1 MMSNVLGRRAV
12 LMRCAPA
19 IIVLLAL
26 IRCGGGAKV
35 VTVGVEETDL
45 RLKQAQTLVSQGH
58 YTAFKKAVRLYGD
71 LYRISSMRPMV
82 AGSYVEACLLLA
94 LRERQIG
101 IESPGAI
108 DLADRLIG
116 ENPAL
121 KGLAP
126 YAVVI
131 RAVPV
136 NTPGVMSDIDTTFR
150 SGTNAENFKA
160 SEEIVRRK
168 AATDGFAA
176 YVMASRAC
184 SFGRFSGNFPS
195 AAESLKAFPDSIL
208 MTYLAATCGESE
220 PQLLTELLARDP
232 GFAEAHFHLGQ
243 AALKRG
249 ELLTA
254 EKELLEAYQ
263 AIPESPQTRI
273 LLAGIYFATEEFDQ
287 SLAFYDLTLQ
297 ISPQYRDAL
306 LGKAVC
312 LSYLGRYEES
322 MATLNRI
329 LELGY
334 WLIGESHYW
343 LAWNLRELKR
353 NPEAL
358 THADEA
364 KSRLPTNAEVFALS
378 GTIALDLDN
387 LARAEKDFT
396 ESLQYN
402 PAGTES
408 LFGLGTVASR
418 RNRWES
424 AGTWFERAGQAFDGV
439 ATALRTKIDEIENSA
454 LSPERRSKLL
464 RNRQGQLDRTLLTG
478 ATSYYDAAAAY
489 LNAAIPEKAR
499 ACAAKSAVHPALR
512 EKTDELLRSI
522 KN

>member
-1 MMSNVLGRRAV
+1 MSNVLGRRTV
-12 LMRCAPA
+12 LTRSSLALVA
-19 IIVLLAL
+19 LLAF
-26 IRCGGGAKV
+26 IRCGGGPKV
-35 VTVGVEETDL
+35 VTVGVEESDF
-45 RLKQAQTLVSQGH
+45 RVRQAQMLVGQGH
-58 YTAFKKAVRLYGD
+58 YSAFKRAVRLYGD
-71 LYRISSMRPMV
+71 LYRLPSMRPKIS
-82 AGSYVEACLLLA
+82 GSYVEACLLLA
-94 LRERQIG
+94 LRERQVG
-101 IESPGAI
+101 IESPAVI

-116 ENPAL
+116 ENPGL

-150 SGTNAENFKA
+150 SGTNAENFRS
-160 SEEIVRRK
+160 SEEAVRKR
-168 AATDGFAA
+168 AETEGFAA
-176 YVMASRAC
+176 YVMAARAC
-184 SFGRFSGNFPS
+184 SFGRFSGDFPN
-195 AAESLKAFPDSIL
+195 AAQYLKAYPDSVL
-208 MTYLAATCGESE
+208 MKYLAATCGEND
-220 PQLLTELLARDP
+220 PQLLAQLLARDP

-254 EKELLEAYQ
+254 EKELLEAYA

-297 ISPQYRDAL
+297 ISPEYRDAL

-312 LSYLGRYEES
+312 LSYMGRYEES
-322 MATLNRI
+322 MAALNRI

-334 WLIGESHYW
+334 WLMGESHYW

-358 THADEA
+358 IHVDEA
-364 KSRLPTNAEVFALS
+364 KGRLPTNAEVFALS

-387 LARAEKDFT
+387 FDRAEKDFL

-408 LFGLGTVASR
+408 LFGLGTVATR
-418 RNRWES
+418 RNRWEA
-424 AGTWFERAGQAFDGV
+424 AGTWFEKAGQAFDGV
-439 ATALRTKIDEIENSA
+439 AAALRVKIDEIENST

-478 ATSYYDAAAAY
+478 ATAFYDAAAAY
-489 LNAAIPEKAR
+489 LNASQPEKAR
-499 ACAAKSAVHPALR
+499 ACAARSAVHPALR

-522 KN
+522 KD